1 MKAVFHTI
9 TNQTVHKGKIIV
21 KRKPILTII
30 LGFLLLFLSGCGSR
44 VAPDID
50 IPVADP
56 QVPATS
62 SHAPPAPGKQGKVE
76 VCQLKVHFI
85 DVEQGDAILAQLPNG
100 QTMLVDA
107 GKNED
112 GSTVVA
118 YLQQL
123 GIKQVDYLVGTHPHS
138 DHIGGLPAVIKAFD
152 IGKVYMP
159 RVTHNTETFQQ
170 VLLAIKQKG
179 LKITPA
185 RAGTAV
191 LDQDNLNI
199 VFVAPGGTDYENLN
213 DWSAVMRISYSGTAF
228 LLTGD
233 AQAKSEQEMLQSGAD
248 LQADVL
254 KVGHHGSNSSTS
266 QAFLKTVNPKYAVIS
281 AGAGNDYGHP
291 HAETLTRLKGIEVY
305 RTDLMGTVIFTSEGE
320 NLTVSKIAA
329 TVKPRA
335 PNAAQ
340 SHAQQ
345 ASEDLYIGNK
355 NSKKLHRSSCSGLP
369 DEHNRVYFP
378 TKKEA
383 ERAGYQACKICNP

>member
-1 MKAVFHTI
+1 
-9 TNQTVHKGKIIV
+9 
-21 KRKPILTII
+21 
-30 LGFLLLFLSGCGSR
+30 
-44 VAPDID
+44 
-50 IPVADP
+50 
-56 QVPATS
+56 
-62 SHAPPAPGKQGKVE
+62 
-76 VCQLKVHFI
+76 
-85 DVEQGDAILAQLPNG
+85 
-100 QTMLVDA
+100 
-107 GKNED
+107 
-112 GSTVVA
+112 
-118 YLQQL
+118 
-123 GIKQVDYLVGTHPHS
+123 
-138 DHIGGLPAVIKAFD
+138 
-152 IGKVYMP
+152 
-159 RVTHNTETFQQ
+159 
-170 VLLAIKQKG
+170 
-179 LKITPA
+179 
-185 RAGTAV
+185 
-191 LDQDNLNI
+191 
-199 VFVAPGGTDYENLN
+199 
-213 DWSAVMRISYSGTAF
+213 MRISYSGTAF

-355 NSKKLHRSSCSGLP
+355 TRKTASIIVFRSPRRTQSSL
-369 DEHNRVYFP
+369 FP
-378 TKKEA
+378 
-383 ERAGYQACKICNP
+383 N

>member
-1 MKAVFHTI
+1 M
-9 TNQTVHKGKIIV
+9 Q
-21 KRKPILTII
+21 RKPILAII
-30 LGFLLLFLSGCGSR
+30 LSLLLFFLSGCGCQVDS
-44 VAPDID
+44 DKD
-50 IPVADP
+50 IPTTQA
-56 QVPATS
+56 PATG
-62 SHAPPAPGKQGKVE
+62 PPASISTEKQGEVE
-76 VCQLKVHFI
+76 THQLKVHFI
-85 DVEQGDAILAQLPNG
+85 DVGQGDAILAQLPNG
-100 QTMLVDA
+100 ETMLVDA
-107 GKNED
+107 GKKED
-112 GSTVVA
+112 GSTMVT

-138 DHIGGLPAVIKAFD
+138 DHIGGLPAVIQAFD

-185 RAGTAV
+185 RAGTV
-191 LDQDNLNI
+191 ILDQDNLNI

-213 DWSAVMRISYSGTAF
+213 DWSAVTRISYGNTAF

-233 AQAKSEQEMLQSGAD
+233 AETDSEQEMLQSGAA

-254 KVGHHGSNSSTS
+254 KVGHPGSNSSTS
-266 QAFLKTVNPKYAVIS
+266 QAFLKIVNPKYAVIS

-340 SHAQQ
+340 PITQQ
-345 ASEDLYIGNK
+345 ASEGFYIGNK
-355 NSKKLHRSSCSGLP
+355 NSNKLHRPSCSGLP

-378 TKKEA
+378 TKEEA

>member
-1 MKAVFHTI
+1 MKKTHTGH
-9 TNQTVHKGKIIV
+9 NPG
-21 KRKPILTII
+21 L
-30 LGFLLLFLSGCGSR
+30 LLLFLSGCGSR

-50 IPVADP
+50 MPVNDP

-62 SHAPPAPGKQGKVE
+62 SLLHLPRETGKVE

-85 DVEQGDAILAQLPNG
+85 DVGQGDAVLAQLPNG

-199 VFVAPGGTDYENLN
+199 VFVAPGEQT
-213 DWSAVMRISYSGTAF
+213 MRT
-228 LLTGD
+228 
-233 AQAKSEQEMLQSGAD
+233 
-248 LQADVL
+248 
-254 KVGHHGSNSSTS
+254 
-266 QAFLKTVNPKYAVIS
+266 
-281 AGAGNDYGHP
+281 
-291 HAETLTRLKGIEVY
+291 
-305 RTDLMGTVIFTSEGE
+305 
-320 NLTVSKIAA
+320 
-329 TVKPRA
+329 
-335 PNAAQ
+335 
-340 SHAQQ
+340 
-345 ASEDLYIGNK
+345 
-355 NSKKLHRSSCSGLP
+355 
-369 DEHNRVYFP
+369 
-378 TKKEA
+378 
-383 ERAGYQACKICNP
+383 